1 MEDKNTEMYSLS
13 NYDINEL
20 IPGSFMLY
28 DKFNKIKNINK
39 FMPVN
44 SGKIFL
50 IRDNENSGHYICL
63 YRKSL
68 NTYYFCNS
76 FGYGIDEQM
85 KKYISK
91 KDNDLFNSGGD
102 DLSRLLKNKKV
113 EVLNLPL
120 QNVETNVCGRFC
132 VYFLK
137 VFNEGATLNEAV
149 KILKFLKKEM
159 NMSYDE
165 LMVNLIKL

>member
-1 MEDKNTEMYSLS
+1 MEDKNSEMYSLS
-13 NYDINEL
+13 NYDVDKL

-28 DKFNKIKNINK
+28 SDLDKVKNINRLLK
-39 FMPVN
+39 VGE
-44 SGKIFL
+44 GKVIL
-50 IRDNENSGHYICL
+50 IRDKENSGHYL
-63 YRKSL
+63 VLFRKSI
-68 NTYYFCNS
+68 NGFYFCNS

-91 KDNDLFNSGGD
+91 QDNHLFNGGGD

-165 LMVNLIKL
+165 LMVKLIRL